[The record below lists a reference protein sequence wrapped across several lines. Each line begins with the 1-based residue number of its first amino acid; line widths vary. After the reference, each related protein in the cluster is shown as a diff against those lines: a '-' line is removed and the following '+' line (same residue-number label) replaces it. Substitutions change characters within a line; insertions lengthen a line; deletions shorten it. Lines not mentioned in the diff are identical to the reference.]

1 MKNTREKIISAAVS
15 VWNEDYG
22 APLKY
27 IARDAGISRMTLH
40 RHFCGRDA
48 ILLAITDEFVER
60 IAKVLDDAMNEA
72 QQPVQQME
80 YLVKNTHLLGEDYN
94 FLFDL
99 FEQKG
104 RPDDLVERF
113 TFFEEKFAAFFDNLI
128 AQGVVKPGVNAKWAN
143 ALLEGMM
150 KSAFRMRQ
158 RGWESD
164 SNLGNLLWDAYQSA
178 IFEPQALQEAR
189 AAS

>member
-1 MKNTREKIISAAVS
+1 
-15 VWNEDYG
+15 
-22 APLKY
+22 
-27 IARDAGISRMTLH
+27 
-40 RHFCGRDA
+40 
-48 ILLAITDEFVER
+48 
-60 IAKVLDDAMNEA
+60 
-72 QQPVQQME
+72 
-80 YLVKNTHLLGEDYN
+80 
-94 FLFDL
+94 
-99 FEQKG
+99 
-104 RPDDLVERF
+104 VERF

-178 IFEPQALQEAR
+178 IFEPQALQDAR